1 MGNNKNSKSS
11 NFIVQGGILAIAG
24 IIARFIGL
32 IYRVPMQRTIGD
44 AGMGYYSAS
53 FQIYSL
59 MLIISSYSL
68 PVAVSKLVAGY
79 VARDQF
85 KNAKKIYRC
94 SLLFATITG
103 GATCL
108 LVFFGADFLAGTLM
122 NLPKSAIAL
131 RVLAPTLLVVAIM
144 GVMRGFFQ
152 GMGTM
157 VPTATS
163 QLVEQI
169 INAIVSVGAAI
180 ILFNYGTGVAGLL
193 RDEEYASAYGA
204 AGGTLGTSIGAVAG
218 LICLF
223 IVYLFTKRDFNYNVR
238 HDDTRSSE
246 TFGRMFIALVITV
259 LPVLLSTTIYNISD
273 TLDQGIFNHIMD
285 SKGLMDLKAEH
296 WGMYSTKYKVLTNVP
311 VALASAVC
319 SSMMPSL
326 TGCIKREDYKN
337 AKRKVSLAMRF
348 TMILSIPCAVGLA
361 VLGKPIISLLFHG
374 EVEMPANMLKMGS
387 IAVVFYAMSTLS
399 NGVLQGID
407 KLNIPVRNAAIALVL
422 HLGILYVSLETF
434 NLGLY
439 GVVLSCVMFAF
450 IMCVLNWMSIKR
462 HLRYKQEMTR
472 TFGIPLFASAIMG
485 VIAFLCNLI
494 LTNFLPAS
502 ISLLVTIG
510 VSVIVYFVLLIKF
523 GGVRE
528 KEIRS
533 FPGGNMMANVA
544 RAMRLL

>member
-1 MGNNKNSKSS
+1 MGKQNSKSS

-24 IIARFIGL
+24 VIARFIGL

-44 AGMGYYSAS
+44 AGMGYYSAA

-79 VARDQF
+79 IAKDEY
-85 KNAKKIYRC
+85 KNAKRIYRC

-103 GATCL
+103 GTTCL
-108 LVFFGADFLAGTLM
+108 IVFFGADFLAGTLM

-131 RVLAPTLLVVAIM
+131 RVLAPTLLVVAVM

-152 GMGTM
+152 GNGSM

-163 QLVEQI
+163 QLIEQI
-169 INAIVSVGAAI
+169 INAIVSVSAAI
-180 ILFNYGTGVAGLL
+180 MLFKYGTGVAGLL

-204 AGGTLGTSIGAVAG
+204 AGGTLGTSAGALAG
-218 LICLF
+218 LICLL
-223 IVYLFTKRDFNYNVR
+223 IIYLFSKREFNYKVR
-238 HDDTRSSE
+238 HDESRYGDA
-246 TFGRMFIALVITV
+246 FGKMFIALIVTV
-259 LPVLLSTTIYNISD
+259 LPVLLSTTVYNISD
-273 TLDQGIFNHIMD
+273 ILDQGIFNHIMD
-285 SKGLMDLKAEH
+285 AKGLESIKAEH

-326 TGCIKREDYKN
+326 TGCIKREEYKL
-337 AKRKVSLAMRF
+337 ARRKVSLAMRF
-348 TMILSIPCAVGLA
+348 TMILSIPCAVGLS
-361 VLGKPIISLLFHG
+361 VLGKPIISALFEG
-374 EVEMPANMLKMGS
+374 EVDIPATMLKIGS
-387 IAVVFYAMSTLS
+387 IAVVFYSMSTLS

-422 HLGILYVSLETF
+422 HLGILYVSLDVL

-439 GVVLSCVMFAF
+439 GVVLACVMFAF
-450 IMCVLNWMSIKR
+450 IMCVLNWLAIKKY
-462 HLRYKQEMTR
+462 LNYKQELVR
-472 TFGIPLFASAIMG
+472 TFAIPLVASIIMG
-485 VIAFLCNLI
+485 VIAWLA
-494 LTNFLPAS
+494 NFLLAKAMAPLIALG
-502 ISLLVTIG
+502 IAILIAV
-510 VSVIVYFVLLIKF
+510 VVYFIALIKM
-523 GGVRE
+523 GGVKE

-533 FPGGNMMANVA
+533 FPGGNVMAGIA
-544 RAMRLL
+544 RVLHLL

>member
-1 MGNNKNSKSS
+1 MNNRNSKSS

-44 AGMGYYSAS
+44 AGMGYYSAA

-79 VARDQF
+79 IAKEQY
-85 KNAKKIYRC
+85 KNAKRIYRC
-94 SLLFATITG
+94 SMLFAMITG
-103 GATCL
+103 GMTCMI
-108 LVFFGADFLAGTLM
+108 VFFGADFLAGELM

-131 RVLAPTLLVVAIM
+131 RVLAPTLLVVAVM

-152 GMGTM
+152 GNGTM

-169 INAIVSVGAAI
+169 INAIVSVAAAI
-180 ILFNYGTGVAGLL
+180 YLFNYGTNVSKLL
-193 RDEEYASAYGA
+193 RDEEYAAAYGA
-204 AGGTLGTSIGAVAG
+204 AGGTLGTSLGALAG
-218 LICLF
+218 LVCLLV
-223 IVYLFTKRDFNYNVR
+223 VYLISKREFNYNVR
-238 HDDTRSSE
+238 HDENKYGDS
-246 TFGRMFIALVITV
+246 FGKMFIALILTV

-285 SKGLMDLKAEH
+285 AKNLSDIKAAH

-326 TGCIKREDYKN
+326 TGCIKREDYKT
-337 AKRKVSLAMRF
+337 ARRKVALSMRF
-348 TMILSIPCAVGLA
+348 TMILSIPCAMGLA
-361 VLGKPIISLLFHG
+361 VLGKPIVSTLFEG
-374 EVEMPANMLKMGS
+374 EVDIPATMLKIGS
-387 IAVVFYAMSTLS
+387 IAVVFYSMSTLS

-407 KLNIPVRNAAIALVL
+407 KLNIPVRNAAIALLL
-422 HLGILYVSLETF
+422 HIGILYVALDRFEW
-434 NLGLY
+434 GLY
-439 GVVLSCVMFAF
+439 GVVFSCVMFSL
-450 IMCVLNWMSIKR
+450 IMCILNWLGIRKY
-462 HLRYKQEMTR
+462 LRYKQEITK
-472 TFGIPLFASAIMG
+472 TFVIPAFASCVMGGVVWLSNYLISKALGNLLSLAI
-485 VIAFLCNLI
+485 
-494 LTNFLPAS
+494 S
-502 ISLLVTIG
+502 IMIG
-510 VSVIVYFVLLIKF
+510 VCVYFVLLIKL
-523 GGVRE
+523 GGIKE

-533 FPGGNMMANVA
+533 LPGGNTMAGIA
-544 RAMRLL
+544 RIFHLI

>member
-1 MGNNKNSKSS
+1 MNNKSSKSS

-24 IIARFIGL
+24 VIARFIGL

-44 AGMGYYSAS
+44 AGMGYYSAA

-79 VARDQF
+79 IARDQY
-85 KNAKKIYRC
+85 KNAKRIYRC

-103 GATCL
+103 GGTCL
-108 LVFFGADFLAGTLM
+108 FVFFGADFLAGTLM

-152 GMGTM
+152 GNGSM

-163 QLVEQI
+163 QLIEQI
-169 INAIVSVGAAI
+169 INAIVSVAAAI
-180 ILFNYGTGVAGLL
+180 YLFDYGTRVSGLL

-204 AGGTLGTSIGAVAG
+204 AGGTLGTSAGALAG
-218 LICLF
+218 LICLVL
-223 IVYLFTKRDFNYNVR
+223 IYLLTKREFNYNVR
-238 HDDTRSSE
+238 HDENRYGES
-246 TFGRMFIALVITV
+246 FARMFIALIVTV

-285 SKGLMDLKAEH
+285 LKGLSEIKAEH

-326 TGCIKREDYKN
+326 TGCIKKEDYKS
-337 AKRKVSLAMRF
+337 ARRKVSLAMRF

-361 VLGKPIISLLFHG
+361 VLGKPIISFLFEG
-374 EVEMPANMLKMGS
+374 EVNIPANMLKIGS
-387 IAVVFYAMSTLS
+387 IAVVFYSMSTLS

-407 KLNIPVRNAAIALVL
+407 KLNLPVRNAAIALVL
-422 HLGILYVSLETF
+422 HLGILYVTLDIM

-439 GVVLSCVMFAF
+439 GVVISCVLFAF
-450 IMCVLNWMSIKR
+450 IMCVLNWLGIKKY
-462 HLRYKQEMTR
+462 LRYKQEVTR
-472 TFGIPLFASAIMG
+472 TFVVPSIASAVMG
-485 VIAFLCNLI
+485 LIAFLA
-494 LTNFLPAS
+494 NFLLAKAVS
-502 ISLLVTIG
+502 QAISLIISIAIAVC
-510 VSVIVYFVLLIKF
+510 VYFVLLIKL
-523 GGVRE
+523 GGVKE

-533 FPGGNMMANVA
+533 FPGGNVMATIA
-544 RAMRLL
+544 RILHLL

>member
-1 MGNNKNSKSS
+1 MNKKNSKSS

-24 IIARFIGL
+24 VIARFIGL

-44 AGMGYYSAS
+44 AGMGYYSAA

-79 VARDQF
+79 IARGQY
-85 KNAKKIYRC
+85 KNAKRIYRC

-103 GATCL
+103 GTTCI
-108 LVFFGADFLAGTLM
+108 LVFFGADFFAGTLM

-144 GVMRGFFQ
+144 GVIRGFFQ
-152 GMGTM
+152 GNGTM

-163 QLVEQI
+163 QLIEQV
-169 INAIVSVGAAI
+169 INAIVSVLAAI
-180 ILFNYGTGVAGLL
+180 YLFNYGTGVAALL

-204 AGGTLGTSIGAVAG
+204 AGGTLGTSAGALAG
-218 LICLF
+218 LICLLL
-223 IVYLFTKRDFNYNVR
+223 VYLISKREFNYNVR
-238 HDDTRSSE
+238 HDENKYGES
-246 TFGRMFIALVITV
+246 FGKMFIALIITV

-273 TLDQGIFNHIMD
+273 TLDQGIFNYVMD
-285 SKGLMDLKAEH
+285 VKNMSNIKAEY

-326 TGCIKREDYKN
+326 TGCIKQEDYKG
-337 AKRKVSLAMRF
+337 ARRKVSLAMRF

-361 VLGKPIISLLFHG
+361 VLGKPIISALFEG
-374 EVEMPANMLKMGS
+374 EVNIPATMLKIGS
-387 IAVVFYAMSTLS
+387 VAVVFYSMSTLS

-407 KLNIPVRNAAIALVL
+407 KLNIPVRNAAIALVM
-422 HLGILYVSLETF
+422 HLAILYVSLDIL
-434 NLGLY
+434 NWGLY
-439 GVVLSCVMFAF
+439 GVVFSCVMFSL
-450 IMCVLNWMSIKR
+450 IMCILNWISISK
-462 HLRYKQEMTR
+462 HLRYKQELFR
-472 TFGIPLFASAIMG
+472 TFAIPTIAAGIMG
-485 VIAFLCNLI
+485 VVIYFANI
-494 LTNFLPAS
+494 
-502 ISLLVTIG
+502 LLVKAFSQFIALL
-510 VSVIVYFVLLIKF
+510 VSIALGAGIYFIVLIKL

-528 KEIRS
+528 KEIRN
-533 FPGGNMMANVA
+533 FPGGGMIATVA
-544 RAMRLL
+544 RLLHLF

>member
-1 MGNNKNSKSS
+1 MNKKNSKSS
-11 NFIVQGGILAIAG
+11 NFIVQGGILAVAG
-24 IIARFIGL
+24 VIARFIGL

-44 AGMGYYSAS
+44 AGMGYYSAA

-79 VARDQF
+79 MAREQYKD
-85 KNAKKIYRC
+85 AKRIYRC

-103 GATCL
+103 GTTCL
-108 LVFFGADFLAGTLM
+108 IVFFGADFLAGTLM
-122 NLPKSAIAL
+122 KLPKSAIAL
-131 RVLAPTLLVVAIM
+131 RVLAPTLLIVAIM

-152 GMGTM
+152 GNGTM

-169 INAIVSVGAAI
+169 INAIVSVAAAI
-180 ILFNYGTGVAGLL
+180 YLFDYGIGVSGLL

-204 AGGTLGTSIGAVAG
+204 AGGTLGTSAGALAG
-218 LICLF
+218 LLCLCV
-223 IVYLFTKRDFNYNVR
+223 IYLLTKREFNYKVR
-238 HDDTRSSE
+238 HDESRYGES
-246 TFGRMFIALVITV
+246 FGRMFIALIVTV

-285 SKGLMDLKAEH
+285 AKGLSELKAAH

-326 TGCIKREDYKN
+326 TGCIKKEDYKL

-361 VLGKPIISLLFHG
+361 VLGKPIISILFEG
-374 EVEMPANMLKMGS
+374 EVEIPAMMLKIGS
-387 IAVVFYAMSTLS
+387 VAVVFYSMSTLS

-407 KLNIPVRNAAIALVL
+407 KLNIPVRNAAIALVI
-422 HLGILYVSLETF
+422 HLGILYLCLDTL

-439 GVVLSCVMFAF
+439 GVVISCVSFAL
-450 IMCVLNWMSIKR
+450 IMCVLNWMSIGK
-462 HLRYKQEMTR
+462 HLRYKQELVR
-472 TFGIPLFASAIMG
+472 TFAIPIIASSVMG
-485 VIAFLCNLI
+485 AFAFL
-494 LTNFLPAS
+494 TDF
-502 ISLLVTIG
+502 LLVKVMADIPALAIAIA
-510 VSVIVYFVLLIKF
+510 VAVVVYFVVLIRL
-523 GGVRE
+523 GGVKE

-533 FPGGNMMANVA
+533 FPGGNLLATIA
-544 RAMRLL
+544 RILHLL